1 MRKTRAK
8 CLEELDYIIKNLFLR
23 IDSDNMPK
31 ALKEK
36 RISKIID
43 LLSLGT
49 PDLEKLS

>member
-8 CLEELDYIIKNLFLR
+8 CLEELNYIVNLFLR
-23 IDSDNMPK
+23 IDLDNMPK
-31 ALKEK
+31 ILKGQ

-49 PDLEKLS
+49 LDLE